1 MLQHS
6 VFLTIISVSALLFVL
21 WSIQRWRESQ
31 YDLRGKTILLT
42 GGSRGLG
49 LAIARQ
55 LILQGARV
63 AICARDAAELE
74 RAQAEL
80 SQQGEVLAL
89 PCDVTDRQQVNQ
101 MVETVR
107 DRFGRID
114 VLINNAGTAQVG
126 PFDVMAIEDFDESIR
141 LHYWAPL
148 YTTLAVLPGMRQRG
162 QGRIVNISSIGGKVS
177 VPHMLPY
184 SASKFALVGL
194 SEGMRIELAL
204 DDITVTTVC
213 PGLIRTGS
221 QANVFFKGQ
230 QEKEFNWFTTSML
243 LPFASMSAE
252 RAAQQTIA
260 ALKRGAPEVILGLSA
275 QIMAKLHGLFPGPT
289 TDLLGQ
295 FNRFLPEPDVKD
307 NDRRQGKEIH
317 PSVPPTGLIRS
328 LDEAALRNNE
338 LGETSLE
345 HSQVE
350 ATLPQIQKADV
361 QPQVATASQP
371 ELTAPETSETREMTE
386 LDNVDDSLQPI
397 SIAQAVPEVQ
407 SCLQDIQDTM
417 GIPWA
422 PANWRTYANYPPVME
437 LFWQRL
443 RPTVETESF
452 LRRSIAIAEQVYE
465 SVSLWYDPGYQMEI
479 DEVERRRIQRELNA
493 FSFGNPQLLIQQV
506 ALQRA
511 LQGEI
516 VGNDETA
523 PAAQPRENAS
533 AYCHIEIPLL
543 DESAARKIS
552 EELPHIY
559 DDIRQTLG
567 VPLINSDYQALAR
580 WSAFFLAGWEDIK
593 QWRQRQEYRDLEQS
607 LRQAANE
614 AANQLHPV
622 VWLGEREVQDRLDN
636 PEDFDRIQQSVD
648 LFTQLLPGLIITDA
662 MFHRALIGS
671 QRITSA
677 STVLE
682 SDR

>member
-1 MLQHS
+1 
-6 VFLTIISVSALLFVL
+6 
-21 WSIQRWRESQ
+21 
-31 YDLRGKTILLT
+31 
-42 GGSRGLG
+42 
-49 LAIARQ
+49 
-55 LILQGARV
+55 
-63 AICARDAAELE
+63 
-74 RAQAEL
+74 
-80 SQQGEVLAL
+80 
-89 PCDVTDRQQVNQ
+89 
-101 MVETVR
+101 
-107 DRFGRID
+107 
-114 VLINNAGTAQVG
+114 
-126 PFDVMAIEDFDESIR
+126 
-141 LHYWAPL
+141 
-148 YTTLAVLPGMRQRG
+148 
-162 QGRIVNISSIGGKVS
+162 
-177 VPHMLPY
+177 
-184 SASKFALVGL
+184 
-194 SEGMRIELAL
+194 
-204 DDITVTTVC
+204 
-213 PGLIRTGS
+213 
-221 QANVFFKGQ
+221 
-230 QEKEFNWFTTSML
+230 
-243 LPFASMSAE
+243 
-252 RAAQQTIA
+252 
-260 ALKRGAPEVILGLSA
+260 
-275 QIMAKLHGLFPGPT
+275 
-289 TDLLGQ
+289 
-295 FNRFLPEPDVKD
+295 
-307 NDRRQGKEIH
+307 
-317 PSVPPTGLIRS
+317 
-328 LDEAALRNNE
+328 
-338 LGETSLE
+338 
-345 HSQVE
+345 
-350 ATLPQIQKADV
+350 
-361 QPQVATASQP
+361 
-371 ELTAPETSETREMTE
+371 
-386 LDNVDDSLQPI
+386 
-397 SIAQAVPEVQ
+397 
-407 SCLQDIQDTM
+407 M